1 MTARAPQD
9 SVAVLGAGSWG
20 TALAIQ
26 FARGG
31 RAVRLW
37 GRDGERLAAMARA
50 RRNERYLPSVPFP
63 DSLEVEADLARA
75 LEGAR
80 DLLIVVPS
88 PAFRSVLGTLA
99 PLLSPEMHV
108 AWATK
113 GFELETGLQEQ
124 VLRRAIP
131 VEDVGLDSLEGE
143 SLEAVG
149 RHRFHRVGRVAAS
162 PELRSKPIAELTGE
176 AMDVLLLI

>member
-37 GRDGERLAAMARA
+37 GRDGERLAAMAQA

-63 DSLEVEADLARA
+63 DALEVEAA
-75 LEGAR
+75 LPTALTGVR
-80 DLLIVVPS
+80 DVLIVVLS
-88 PAFRSVLGTLA
+88 PAFRSVLGALA
-99 PLLSPEMHV
+99 PLLP
-108 AWATK
+108 
-113 GFELETGLQEQ
+113 
-124 VLRRAIP
+124 P
-131 VEDVGLDSLEGE
+131 
-143 SLEAVG
+143 
-149 RHRFHRVGRVAAS
+149 RH
-162 PELRSKPIAELTGE
+162 P
-176 AMDVLLLI
+176 